1 MSNIYGGHAQHPC
14 HKALGM
20 KRHFQDTKVSQDN
33 NCFIYVDVFAWKL
46 SGHVDDTNTDSK
58 LL

>member
-1 MSNIYGGHAQHPC
+1 MEGGHAQHPC